1 MYISPVT
8 MYVFGVIAIKHC
20 QIQRHVDVSLCF
32 LLRFLSFSS
41 YLFVGWSF
49 TFSGGIFV
57 EARIRFLPFLV
68 YWVCLLRNSVGFLSD
83 GVSAAIE
90 TITWL
95 LPCSLTMLFV
105 CYTNL
110 AFLEWIPLGRGGWWF
125 LCLAWFMCLHLYSSE
140 TLVCGLLFSRD
151 VWFWYESNSNYIAW
165 VETCSFFYFSWF
177 IWRSRLPDGHN
188 HPCKPTPTFVL

>member
-1 MYISPVT
+1 MTQTPEKITSPLWVT
-8 MYVFGVIAIKHC
+8 NVIAIKHC

-110 AFLEWIPLGRGGWWF
+110 AFLEWIPPWSWWMMVSMSGLIYVFASLF
-125 LCLAWFMCLHLYSSE
+125 LRDIGLRFAFLAGCLV
-140 TLVCGLLFSRD
+140 LVL
-151 VWFWYESNSNYIAW
+151 
-165 VETCSFFYFSWF
+165 
-177 IWRSRLPDGHN
+177 
-188 HPCKPTPTFVL
+188 K